1 MDDQLIAGAGGGG
14 GGGGKGGGGGGGGS
28 ANVTT
33 DNLDSRQVARIID
46 LLGEGEIAG
55 FPSARNYSPGT
66 TEYNNALLKD
76 VYFNNTPILRQGA
89 SDSNPQAADFNFDV
103 SKEVSAFEFRTGTQ
117 DQTYTANV
125 GDANQRAVQ
134 VGTKVTQASPVTRSI
149 TDTDVNAVRLTI
161 GTPALQIFKSNG
173 DVEGAVIQYRIEASY
188 SGGPYS
194 QVYPSPTSGLTY
206 AEIRGRTADLYQ
218 RVHRIDLTAS
228 PPVDI
233 RVVRVSADAAPSG
246 STTENS
252 DFYWYDYTEKINA
265 KTTYPNSALFGI
277 KIGAEQFSS
286 IPSRS
291 YRLRGIK
298 VRIPNNATVNTANGR
313 LIYAG
318 TWSGTFAAA
327 QWTTDPAWILWDLLT
342 SKRYGFGD
350 HIDSTQLDKW
360 SFLAA
365 SQYCAEV
372 VSDGKGGQEPRFSCN
387 VVIQTQDEAFK
398 LINDLCSVF
407 RAMPFWAAGAL
418 EISQDRP
425 ADYSYIFNQTNVSV
439 EGFTYSGSGL
449 KTRNTVVVVQYFD
462 MELRDLAYEVIE
474 DKTGIDKF
482 GVVKTEISAFACT
495 SQGQA
500 RRVGEWLLY
509 TEQNETEVVSFA
521 TDIAAGITV
530 RPGDLI
536 KIADPVRAGVS
547 RSGRC
552 TTGSTTTNVKL
563 DRSDVILFPSGPP
576 SNFTFNVLLP
586 DGTLAVVPNS
596 NLGGNTIATGATL
609 AMAPVAG
616 APWTIGTTEVQM
628 STWRVI
634 TITEEQSVYK
644 ITAVAYNSS
653 KYDYVERDVPL
664 STRDVSDLNEP
675 PTAPT
680 NLAINEVLYES
691 NGQVLSKLIVTWRAA
706 ERALTYEMRY
716 RYNNGNWVTRN
727 TRTIDAEIQNSD
739 VGTYEIEVIAL
750 GALSNKRSSPASIT
764 YTALGKTAPP
774 ATIPDLF
781 IAPIDE
787 HTAELYWPQSV
798 DLDVR
803 IGGKIR
809 IRHSPLVDGT
819 ATWGQGNDITPAVAG
834 SSTRKIVPLLE
845 GTYFIR
851 AVDSLGNESAG
862 VTTVIVDLPAPQD
875 LLLVQEYREE
885 DNSPPF
891 NGTGT
896 NLYYN
901 EVEVGLVLSADTL
914 VDSMATDGNWDA
926 LGLIDYIGGA
936 VSEGSYVFYETL
948 DLGGTYDLGLQRILK
963 TRAYEPGNTWDERL
977 GDIDLWDDID
987 GDDLGAANCDL
998 YVRTTTDNPSGSPTW
1013 KPWQPFVNNSQ
1024 RGRGFQFKVI
1034 ATSSNPAQNVVIEQ
1048 LGVETHFERRTEQQ
1062 RNLTSGTGAYAVT
1075 FPTKFY
1081 GIPSVGI
1088 TAQDMST
1095 GDYFTVGSISR
1106 AGFTVTFRNS
1116 SGTIVSKT
1124 FDYQAVGHGREIT

>member
-1 MDDQLIAGAGGGG
+1 MDEQLIAGAGGGGG
-14 GGGGKGGGGGGGGS
+14 GGGGKGGGGGGGGGS
-28 ANVTT
+28 ANVTK

-55 FPSARNYSPGT
+55 FPSARDYSPGT
-66 TEYNNALLKD
+66 TAYNNALLKD
-76 VYFNNTPILRQGA
+76 VFFNNTPVLREGADPNNVQA
-89 SDSNPQAADFNFDV
+89 SDYNFDTTGAV
-103 SKEVSAFEFRTGTQ
+103 FEFRAGTQ
-117 DQTYTANV
+117 NQDYTANV
-125 GDANQRAVQ
+125 GDANQRTVQ
-134 VGTKVTQASPVTRSI
+134 VSTKVTNASPVTRSI
-149 TDTDVNAVRLTI
+149 TDTDVNSVRVTI

-173 DVEGAVIQYRIEASY
+173 DVEGAKIQYEIRASY

-194 QVYPSPTSGLTY
+194 TVVAS
-206 AEIRGRTADLYQ
+206 EIVGRTADLYQ
-218 RVHRIDLTAS
+218 RVHRIDLTAA

-233 RVVRVSADAAPSG
+233 RVVRISPDAAPSG

-252 DFYWYDYTEKINA
+252 DFFWYDYTEKINA
-265 KTTYPNSALFGI
+265 KTTYPNSALFAV
-277 KIGAEQFSS
+277 KISAEQFSS

-291 YRLRGIK
+291 YRVRGLK
-298 VRIPNNATVNTANGR
+298 VRIPNNATVNSTNGR
-313 LIYAG
+313 LLYAG
-318 TWSGTFAAA
+318 TWNGTFAAA

-342 SKRYGFGD
+342 NSRYGFGD
-350 HIDSTQLDKW
+350 HVDAAQLDKW

-387 VVIQTQDEAFK
+387 VVLQTQEEAFK

-407 RAMPFWAAGAL
+407 RAMPFWAAGSL
-418 EISQDRP
+418 EVSQDRP
-425 ADYSYIFNQTNVSV
+425 QDYSYIFNQTNVTE

-449 KTRNTVVVVQYFD
+449 KTRHTVVVVQYFD
-462 MELRDLAYEVIE
+462 MDLRDLAYEVVE

-536 KIADPVRAGVS
+536 KIGDPVRAGVS

-552 TTGSTTTNVKL
+552 TTGSTITSVKL
-563 DRSDVILFPSGPP
+563 DRDDVTLFPSGPP
-576 SNFTFNVLLP
+576 PSFTFNVLLP
-586 DGTLAVVPNS
+586 DGTLAIVPGS
-596 NLGGNTIATGATL
+596 TLVGNTVSMGTTL
-609 AMAPVAG
+609 TLAPVAG
-616 APWTIGTTEVQM
+616 APWTIGTNEVAM
-628 STWRVI
+628 STWRVLNI
-634 TITEEQSVYK
+634 SEDQDTYK
-644 ITAVAYNSS
+644 VTAVSHNSS

-664 STRDVSDLNEP
+664 SVRDVSDLNEP
-675 PTAPT
+675 PNAPT
-680 NLAINEVLYES
+680 NLAVQEVLYES
-691 NGQVLSKLIVTWRAA
+691 NGQVLSKLIITWRAA
-706 ERALTYEMRY
+706 DRALTYELRY

-727 TRTIDAEIQNSD
+727 TRAIDAEIQNSD
-739 VGTYEIEVIAL
+739 VGTYEIEVVAI
-750 GALSNKRSSPASIT
+750 GAINSKRSSPASFT
-764 YTALGKTAPP
+764 FGALGKTAPP
-774 ATIPDLF
+774 ETIPDLF

-798 DLDVR
+798 DIDVR

-809 IRHSPLVDGT
+809 IRHSPLADGT

-862 VTTVIVDLPAPQD
+862 VASVIVDLPAPQD

-896 NLYYN
+896 NLYFN
-901 EVEVGLVLSADTL
+901 ETEVGLVLSADEL
-914 VDSMATDGNWDA
+914 IDDMATDNNWDG

-936 VSEGSYVFYETL
+936 VPEGSYVFYETL
-948 DLGGTYDLGLQRILK
+948 DLGAIYDLGMQRILK

-977 GDIDLWDDID
+977 ELIDLWDDID
-987 GDDLGAANCDL
+987 GDDLGAANCEL
-998 YVRTTTDNPSGSPTW
+998 YVRATDDNPSGTPTW
-1013 KPWQPFVNNSQ
+1013 RDWQPFVNNTN

-1034 ATSSNPAQNVVIEQ
+1034 ATSNNPAQNVVIEE
-1048 LGVETHFERRTEQQ
+1048 LGVQTHFERRTEQQ
-1062 RNLTSGTGAYAVT
+1062 RNLTSGAAAYAVT
-1075 FPTKFY
+1075 FPKAFY
-1081 GIPSVGI
+1081 GTPSIGI
-1088 TAQDMST
+1088 TAQDMAT
-1095 GDYFTVGSISR
+1095 GDYFTISSVSR
-1106 AGFTVTFRNS
+1106 TGFTVTFRNS
-1116 SGTIVSKT
+1116 GGSMVSKT
-1124 FDYQAVGHGREIT
+1124 FDYQAVGHGRQIT

>member
-1 MDDQLIAGAGGGG
+1 
-14 GGGGKGGGGGGGGS
+14 
-28 ANVTT
+28 
-33 DNLDSRQVARIID
+33 
-46 LLGEGEIAG
+46 
-55 FPSARNYSPGT
+55 
-66 TEYNNALLKD
+66 
-76 VYFNNTPILRQGA
+76 
-89 SDSNPQAADFNFDV
+89 
-103 SKEVSAFEFRTGTQ
+103 
-117 DQTYTANV
+117 
-125 GDANQRAVQ
+125 
-134 VGTKVTQASPVTRSI
+134 
-149 TDTDVNAVRLTI
+149 
-161 GTPALQIFKSNG
+161 
-173 DVEGAVIQYRIEASY
+173 
-188 SGGPYS
+188 
-194 QVYPSPTSGLTY
+194 
-206 AEIRGRTADLYQ
+206 
-218 RVHRIDLTAS
+218 
-228 PPVDI
+228 
-233 RVVRVSADAAPSG
+233 
-246 STTENS
+246 
-252 DFYWYDYTEKINA
+252 
-265 KTTYPNSALFGI
+265 
-277 KIGAEQFSS
+277 
-286 IPSRS
+286 
-291 YRLRGIK
+291 
-298 VRIPNNATVNTANGR
+298 
-313 LIYAG
+313 
-318 TWSGTFAAA
+318 
-327 QWTTDPAWILWDLLT
+327 
-342 SKRYGFGD
+342 
-350 HIDSTQLDKW
+350 
-360 SFLAA
+360 
-365 SQYCAEV
+365 
-372 VSDGKGGQEPRFSCN
+372 
-387 VVIQTQDEAFK
+387 
-398 LINDLCSVF
+398 
-407 RAMPFWAAGAL
+407 
-418 EISQDRP
+418 
-425 ADYSYIFNQTNVSV
+425 
-439 EGFTYSGSGL
+439 
-449 KTRNTVVVVQYFD
+449 
-462 MELRDLAYEVIE
+462 
-474 DKTGIDKF
+474 
-482 GVVKTEISAFACT
+482 
-495 SQGQA
+495 
-500 RRVGEWLLY
+500 
-509 TEQNETEVVSFA
+509 
-521 TDIAAGITV
+521 
-530 RPGDLI
+530 
-536 KIADPVRAGVS
+536 
-547 RSGRC
+547 
-552 TTGSTTTNVKL
+552 
-563 DRSDVILFPSGPP
+563 
-576 SNFTFNVLLP
+576 
-586 DGTLAVVPNS
+586 
-596 NLGGNTIATGATL
+596 
-609 AMAPVAG
+609 
-616 APWTIGTTEVQM
+616 M

-727 TRTIDAEIQNSD
+727 TRSIDAEIQNSD

-1062 RNLTSGTGAYAVT
+1062 RNLTSGAGAYAVT

>member
-1 MDDQLIAGAGGGG
+1 MDEQLIAGAGGGGG
-14 GGGGKGGGGGGGGS
+14 GGGGKGGGGGGGGGS
-28 ANVTT
+28 ANVTK

-55 FPSARNYSPGT
+55 FPSARDYSPGT
-66 TEYNNALLKD
+66 TAYNNALLKD
-76 VYFNNTPILRQGA
+76 VFFNNTPVLREGADPNNVQA
-89 SDSNPQAADFNFDV
+89 SDYNFDTTGAV
-103 SKEVSAFEFRTGTQ
+103 FEFRAGTQ
-117 DQTYTANV
+117 GQDYTANV
-125 GDANQRAVQ
+125 GDANQRTFQ
-134 VGTKVTQASPVTRSI
+134 VSTKVTYSAPVTRSI
-149 TDTDVNAVRLTI
+149 TDTDVNSVRVTI
-161 GTPALQIFKSNG
+161 GTPALQIFKNNG
-173 DVEGAVIQYRIEASY
+173 DVEGAKIQYEIRTSY

-194 QVYPSPTSGLTY
+194 TVLAS
-206 AEIRGRTADLYQ
+206 EIVGRTADLYQ
-218 RVHRIDLTAS
+218 RIHRIDLTAP

-233 RVVRVSADAAPSG
+233 RVVRISPDAPASG

-265 KTTYPNSALFGI
+265 KTTYPNSALFAV
-277 KIGAEQFSS
+277 KINAEQFSS

-291 YRLRGIK
+291 YRIRGLK
-298 VRIPNNATVNTANGR
+298 VRIPNNATVNSTNGR
-313 LIYAG
+313 LLYAG
-318 TWSGTFAAA
+318 TWNGTFAAA

-350 HIDSTQLDKW
+350 HIDSAQLDKW

-372 VSDGKGGQEPRFSCN
+372 VSDGKGGQEPRFACN
-387 VVIQTQDEAFK
+387 VVLQTQEEAFK

-407 RAMPFWAAGAL
+407 RAMPFWSAGTL

-425 ADYSYIFNQTNVSV
+425 QDYSYIFNQTNVTE

-449 KTRNTVVVVQYFD
+449 KTRHTVVVVQYFD
-462 MELRDLAYEVIE
+462 MDLRDLAYEVVE
-474 DKTGIDKF
+474 DKAGIDKF

-536 KIADPVRAGVS
+536 KIGDPVRAGVS

-552 TTGSTTTNVKL
+552 TTGSTTTSVKL
-563 DRSDVILFPSGPP
+563 DRDDVTLFPSGPP
-576 SNFTFNVLLP
+576 PNFTFNVLLP
-586 DGTLAVVPNS
+586 DGTLAIVPGS
-596 NLGGNTIATGATL
+596 TLVGNTVSMGTTL
-609 AMAPVAG
+609 SLAPVAG
-616 APWTIGTTEVQM
+616 APWTIGTNQVAM
-628 STWRVI
+628 STWRVLNI
-634 TITEEQSVYK
+634 SEDQDTYK
-644 ITAVAYNSS
+644 VTAVSHNSS

-675 PTAPT
+675 PETPT
-680 NLAINEVLYES
+680 NLAVQEVLYES
-691 NGQVLSKLIVTWRAA
+691 NGQVLAKLIVTWRSSA
-706 ERALTYEMRY
+706 RALTYEMRY
-716 RYNNGNWVTRN
+716 RYNNGNWVSRTTRA
-727 TRTIDAEIQNSD
+727 IDAEIQNSD
-739 VGTYEIEVIAL
+739 VGTYEIEVVAI
-750 GALSNKRSSPASIT
+750 GAINSKRSTPAT
-764 YTALGKTAPP
+764 LTFGALGKTAPP
-774 ATIPDLF
+774 ETIPDLF

-798 DLDVR
+798 DIDVR

-809 IRHSPLVDGT
+809 IRHSPLADGT

-862 VTTVIVDLPAPQD
+862 TASVIVDLPAPQD

-885 DNSPPF
+885 DNNPPF

-896 NLYYN
+896 NLYFN
-901 EVEVGLVLSADTL
+901 ETEVGLVLSADEL
-914 VDSMATDGNWDA
+914 VDDMATDGNWDG

-936 VSEGSYVFYETL
+936 VPEGSYQFYETL
-948 DLGGTYDLGLQRILK
+948 DLGGVYDLGMQRILK

-977 GDIDLWDDID
+977 ELIDLWDDID
-987 GDDLGAANCDL
+987 GDDLGAANCEL
-998 YVRTTTDNPSGSPTW
+998 YVRATDDNPSASPTW
-1013 KPWQPFVNNSQ
+1013 RDWQPFVNNTN

-1034 ATSSNPAQNVVIEQ
+1034 ATSNNPAQNVVIEE
-1048 LGVETHFERRTEQQ
+1048 LGVQTHFERRTEQQ
-1062 RNLTSGTGAYAVT
+1062 RNLTSGAAAYAVT
-1075 FPTKFY
+1075 FPKAFY
-1081 GIPSVGI
+1081 GTPSIGI
-1088 TAQDMST
+1088 TAQDMAT
-1095 GDYFTVGSISR
+1095 GDYFTISSVSR
-1106 AGFTVTFRNS
+1106 TGFTVTFRNS
-1116 SGTIVSKT
+1116 GGSMVSKT
-1124 FDYQAVGHGREIT
+1124 FDYQAVGHGRQIT

>member
-1 MDDQLIAGAGGGG
+1 MEEQLIAGAGGGGG
-14 GGGGKGGGGGGGGS
+14 GGGGKGGGGGGGGGT
-28 ANVTT
+28 ANVTK

-66 TEYNNALLKD
+66 TAYNNALLKD
-76 VYFNNTPILRQGA
+76 VFFNNTPVLREGADPNNVQA
-89 SDSNPQAADFNFDV
+89 SDYNFDTTGAV
-103 SKEVSAFEFRTGTQ
+103 FEFRTGTQ
-117 DQTYTANV
+117 NQDYTANV
-125 GDANQRAVQ
+125 GDANQRTYQ
-134 VGTKVTQASPVTRSI
+134 VSTKVTNSSPVTRSI
-149 TDTDVNAVRLTI
+149 TDTDVNSVRVTI
-161 GTPALQIFKSNG
+161 GTPALQIFKNNG
-173 DVEGAVIQYRIEASY
+173 DVEGAKIQYEIRVSY

-194 QVYPSPTSGLTY
+194 TVLAS
-206 AEIRGRTADLYQ
+206 EIVGRTADLYQ
-218 RVHRIDLTAS
+218 RIHRIDLTAA

-233 RVVRVSADAAPSG
+233 RVVRISPDAPVSG

-265 KTTYPNSALFGI
+265 KTTYPNSALFAV
-277 KIGAEQFSS
+277 KINAEQFSS

-291 YRLRGIK
+291 YRIRGLK
-298 VRIPNNATVNTANGR
+298 VRIPNNATVNSTNGR

-318 TWSGTFAAA
+318 TWNGTFAAA

-342 SKRYGFGD
+342 NSRYGFGD
-350 HIDSTQLDKW
+350 HVDATQLDKW

-387 VVIQTQDEAFK
+387 VVLQTQEEAFK

-407 RAMPFWAAGAL
+407 RAMPFWSAGTL

-425 ADYSYIFNQTNVSV
+425 QDYSYIFNQTNVTE

-449 KTRNTVVVVQYFD
+449 KTRHTVVVVQYFD
-462 MELRDLAYEVIE
+462 MDLRDLAYEVVE

-482 GVVKTEISAFACT
+482 GVIKTEISAFACT

-509 TEQNETEVVSFA
+509 TEQNETEVVTFA
-521 TDIAAGITV
+521 TDIAAGISV

-536 KIADPVRAGVS
+536 KIGDPVRAGVS

-552 TTGSTTTNVKL
+552 TDGSTTTSVKL
-563 DRSDVILFPSGPP
+563 DRDDVTLFPSGPP
-576 SNFTFNVLLP
+576 PNFTFNVLLP
-586 DGTLAVVPNS
+586 DGTLAIVPGS
-596 NLGGNTIATGATL
+596 TLVGNTVSMGTTL
-609 AMAPVAG
+609 AMAPAAG
-616 APWTIGTTEVQM
+616 APWTIGTNEVAM
-628 STWRVI
+628 STWRVLNI
-634 TITEEQSVYK
+634 SEDQDTYK
-644 ITAVAYNSS
+644 VTAVSHNSS

-675 PTAPT
+675 PETPT
-680 NLAINEVLYES
+680 NLAVQEVLYES
-691 NGQVLSKLIVTWRAA
+691 NGQVLAKLIVTWRSSA
-706 ERALTYEMRY
+706 RALTYEMRY
-716 RYNNGNWVTRN
+716 RYNNGNWVSRTTRA
-727 TRTIDAEIQNSD
+727 IDAEIQNSD
-739 VGTYEIEVIAL
+739 VGTYEIEVVAI
-750 GALSNKRSSPASIT
+750 GAINSKRSTPAT
-764 YTALGKTAPP
+764 LTFGALGKTAPP

-798 DLDVR
+798 DIDVR

-809 IRHSPLVDGT
+809 IRHSPLADGT

-862 VTTVIVDLPAPQD
+862 TASVIVDLPAPQD

-896 NLYYN
+896 NLYFN
-901 EVEVGLVLSADTL
+901 ETEVGLVLSADEL
-914 VDSMATDGNWDA
+914 VDDMATDGNWDG

-936 VSEGSYVFYETL
+936 VPEGSYQFYETL
-948 DLGGTYDLGLQRILK
+948 DLGGVYDLGMQRILK

-977 GDIDLWDDID
+977 ELIDLWDDID
-987 GDDLGAANCDL
+987 GDDLGAANCEL
-998 YVRTTTDNPSGSPTW
+998 YVRATDDNPSGTPTW
-1013 KPWQPFVNNSQ
+1013 RDWQPFVNNTN

-1034 ATSSNPAQNVVIEQ
+1034 ATSNNPAQNVVIEE
-1048 LGVETHFERRTEQQ
+1048 LGVQTHFERRTEQQ
-1062 RNLTSGTGAYAVT
+1062 RNLTSGAAAYAVT
-1075 FPTKFY
+1075 FPKAFY
-1081 GIPSVGI
+1081 GTPSIGI
-1088 TAQDMST
+1088 TAQDMAT
-1095 GDYFTVGSISR
+1095 GDYFTISSVSR
-1106 AGFTVTFRNS
+1106 TGFTVTFRNS
-1116 SGTIVSKT
+1116 GGSMVSKT
-1124 FDYQAVGHGREIT
+1124 FDYQAVGHGRQIT

>member
-1 MDDQLIAGAGGGG
+1 MDEQLIAGAGGGGG
-14 GGGGKGGGGGGGGS
+14 GGGGKGGGGGGGGGT
-28 ANVTT
+28 ANVTK

-66 TEYNNALLKD
+66 AAYNKAILKD
-76 VYFNNTPILRQGA
+76 VFLNNTPILREGA
-89 SDSNPQAADFNFDV
+89 DPNNVQDSDYNFDTTGSV
-103 SKEVSAFEFRTGTQ
+103 FEFRTGTQ
-117 DQTYTANV
+117 NQDYTANV
-125 GDANQRAVQ
+125 GDANQRTYQ
-134 VGTKVTQASPVTRSI
+134 VSTKVTNTSPVTRSI
-149 TDTDVNAVRLTI
+149 TDTDVNSVRVTI
-161 GTPALQIFKSNG
+161 GTPALQIFKNNG
-173 DVEGAVIQYRIEASY
+173 DVEGAKIQYEIRTSY
-188 SGGPYS
+188 SGGPYTT
-194 QVYPSPTSGLTY
+194 VVTS
-206 AEIRGRTADLYQ
+206 EIVGRTADLYQ
-218 RVHRIDLTAS
+218 RIHRIDLTAP

-233 RVVRVSADAAPSG
+233 RVVRISPDAPVSG

-265 KTTYPNSALFGI
+265 KTTYPNSALFAV
-277 KIGAEQFSS
+277 KINAEQFSS

-291 YRLRGIK
+291 YRIRGLK
-298 VRIPNNATVNTANGR
+298 VRIPNNATVNSTNGR

-318 TWSGTFAAA
+318 TWNGTFAAA

-342 SKRYGFGD
+342 NSRYGFGD
-350 HIDSTQLDKW
+350 HIDSAQLDKW

-372 VSDGKGGQEPRFSCN
+372 VADGKGGQEPRFSCN
-387 VVIQTQDEAFK
+387 VVLQTQEEAFK

-407 RAMPFWAAGAL
+407 RAMPFWSAGSL
-418 EISQDRP
+418 EVSQDRP
-425 ADYSYIFNQTNVSV
+425 QDYSYIFNQTNVTE

-449 KTRNTVVVVQYFD
+449 KTRHTVVVVQYFD
-462 MELRDLAYEVIE
+462 MDLRDLAYEVVE
-474 DKTGIDKF
+474 DKAGIDKF

-536 KIADPVRAGVS
+536 KIGDPVRAGVS

-552 TTGSTTTNVKL
+552 TTGSTTTSVKL
-563 DRSDVILFPSGPP
+563 DRDDVTLFPSGPP
-576 SNFTFNVLLP
+576 PNFTFNVLLP
-586 DGTLAVVPNS
+586 DGTLAIVPGS
-596 NLGGNTIATGATL
+596 TLVGNTVSMGTTL
-609 AMAPVAG
+609 AMAPAAG
-616 APWTIGTTEVQM
+616 APWTIGTNEVAM
-628 STWRVI
+628 STWRVLNI
-634 TITEEQSVYK
+634 SEDQDTYK
-644 ITAVAYNSS
+644 VTAVSHNSS

-675 PTAPT
+675 PETPT
-680 NLAINEVLYES
+680 NLAVQEVLYES
-691 NGQVLSKLIVTWRAA
+691 NGQVLAKLIVTWRSSA
-706 ERALTYEMRY
+706 RALTYEMRY
-716 RYNNGNWVTRN
+716 RYNNGNWVSRTTRA
-727 TRTIDAEIQNSD
+727 IDAEIQNSD
-739 VGTYEIEVIAL
+739 VGTYEIEVVAI
-750 GALSNKRSSPASIT
+750 GAINSKRSTPASKVFS
-764 YTALGKTAPP
+764 ALGKTAPP
-774 ATIPDLF
+774 ETIPDLF

-798 DLDVR
+798 DIDVR

-809 IRHSPLVDGT
+809 IRHSPLADGT

-862 VTTVIVDLPAPQD
+862 TASVIVDLPAPQD

-896 NLYYN
+896 NLYFN
-901 EVEVGLVLSADTL
+901 ETEVGLVLSADKL
-914 VDSMATDGNWDA
+914 VDDMATDGNWDG

-936 VSEGSYVFYETL
+936 VPEGSYQFYETL
-948 DLGGTYDLGLQRILK
+948 DLGGVYDLGMQRILK

-977 GDIDLWDDID
+977 ELIDLWDDID
-987 GDDLGAANCDL
+987 GDDLGAANCEL
-998 YVRTTTDNPSGSPTW
+998 YVRATDDNPSASPTW
-1013 KPWQPFVNNSQ
+1013 RDWQPFVNNTN

-1034 ATSSNPAQNVVIEQ
+1034 ATSNNPAQNVVIEE
-1048 LGVETHFERRTEQQ
+1048 LGVQTHFERRTEQQ
-1062 RNLTSGTGAYAVT
+1062 RNLTSGAAAYAVT
-1075 FPTKFY
+1075 FPKAFY
-1081 GIPSVGI
+1081 GTPSIGI
-1088 TAQDMST
+1088 TAQDMAT
-1095 GDYFTVGSISR
+1095 GDYFTISSVSR
-1106 AGFTVTFRNS
+1106 TGFTVTFRNS
-1116 SGTIVSKT
+1116 GGSMVSKT
-1124 FDYQAVGHGREIT
+1124 FDYQAVGHGRQIT